1 MRYDLTDLKLFINI
15 GGTSNLTRAAERT
28 FLSLPAASARI
39 KNLEESLKVRL
50 LIRQVTGVRMTPAG
64 EILLKYAKGV
74 FQQLECLHSDLQPF
88 STGIKGKLRILANMT
103 ATHSFL
109 SEALSSFLLENPDV
123 DIELEE
129 KLTKD
134 IVSAIRAGSA
144 DLGIASGS
152 VNLDGLDIVPLFKD
166 ELVVITDLEHELK
179 DVEEIRFEDLI
190 EKYQFVGIHPESVIQ
205 SFLEEKAYKLGKRLR
220 QRVYVGSFETV
231 CRMVDAKIGLAI
243 VPIECARNY
252 SKPERLHIVRISNEW
267 ANRERFICRRGGR
280 DIPAFAEKFIEHV
293 IRIAGNINDTN

>member
-15 GGTSNLTRAAERT
+15 GETSNLTRAAEKT

-50 LIRQVTGVRMTPAG
+50 LIRQVTGVKMTPAG
-64 EILLKYAKGV
+64 EILLKYAKEV

-144 DLGIASGS
+144 DLGIASGNI
-152 VNLDGLDIVPLFKD
+152 NLDGLDIVPLFKD
-166 ELVVITDLEHELK
+166 ELVVITDLDHELK

-205 SFLEEKAYKLGKRLR
+205 SFLEEKAYKLGKRIH

-252 SKPERLHIVRISNEW
+252 SKPERLNMVRISNDW
-267 ANRERFICRRGGR
+267 ANRERFICRPGGK

-293 IRIAGNINDTN
+293 MKIAGNIKRQ

>member
-15 GGTSNLTRAAERT
+15 GETANLTRAAEKT

-109 SEALSSFLLENPDV
+109 AEALSSFLLENPDI

-134 IVSAIRAGSA
+134 IISAVRAGSA

-152 VNLDGLDIVPLFKD
+152 SNLDGLDVVPLFKD
-166 ELVVITDLEHELK
+166 ELVVVTDLEHELSNRHEIK
-179 DVEEIRFEDLI
+179 FEELI
-190 EKYQFVGIHPESVIQ
+190 ENYHFVGIDPASVIQ
-205 SFLEEKAYKLGKRLR
+205 SFLEEKAYKLGKRIR

-252 SKPERLHIVRISNEW
+252 SKPERLHIVRISDDW
-267 ANRERFICRRGGR
+267 ANRERFICRLGGR
-280 DIPAFAEKFIEHV
+280 DLPAFAEKFIEHV
-293 IRIAGNINDTN
+293 IRIAGNINDTK